1 MTTSMKAKRLSRSLA
16 SKAVCGLLLVSLAL
30 VSASCVGGNARSE
43 MGGAQGLSFVGGG
56 ELPDPTRADYSSA
69 DMPFML
75 GPYDVVDV
83 QVFANDDL
91 KATDIE
97 VDPSGRITF
106 PLVGTVEVGGKTPD
120 EAARLIEAGLRQQ
133 YFRDPRVSINVKKAA
148 SQVVSISGEI
158 RKPGIYPIV
167 GEMTLLKAIARAE
180 GWTEFSK
187 KQEVIVFRDVEN
199 KKYAALYDVKA
210 IERGQYPD
218 PRLFP
223 NDTVVVGDS
232 QARRNMKDILTGAP
246 PVIAPLIFL
255 LGN

>member
-1 MTTSMKAKRLSRSLA
+1 LA
-16 SKAVCGLLLVSLAL
+16 SRAACGLLLASMTL
-30 VSASCVGGNARSE
+30 VTASCVGGSGRSTV
-43 MGGAQGLSFVGGG
+43 GGAEGLSFVGGG
-56 ELPDPTRADYSSA
+56 ELPSPGRADYSA
-69 DMPFML
+69 AEMPFTL
-75 GPYDVVDV
+75 GPYDVVDIE
-83 QVFANDDL
+83 VFANEDL
-91 KATDIE
+91 RARDIE

-106 PLVGTVEVGGKTPD
+106 PLVGTIEVGGKTPG
-120 EAARLIEAGLRQQ
+120 EAAKVIEAGLRQQ

-167 GEMTLLKAIARAE
+167 GDMTLLKAIARAE

-187 KQEVIVFRDVEN
+187 KREVIVFREVDN
-199 KKYAALYDVKA
+199 KRYAALYDVKA

-232 QARRNMKDILTGAP
+232 QARRNMKDILTAAP

-255 LGN
+255 LDSN